1 MPRTPTAM
9 FQLAFAVAV
18 VLASACRPAPHDAP
32 PGGADAA
39 TAPLSAA
46 DQAAI
51 RATDTA
57 FVTAADAGDAAG
69 LAALYLADASLMP
82 PNAATVQGREGIQ
95 KFWGAFVD
103 AYRISLTLTADE
115 AEGHGDLAYSRGRYT
130 LDLTPKAKGAA
141 PEHDVGKFLEILRR
155 QPDGTWRYAVDMYSS
170 DLPVPK

>member
-1 MPRTPTAM
+1 MPRALTAM
-9 FQLAFAVAV
+9 LRLAVAV
-18 VLASACRPAPHDAP
+18 VLASACRPAPHEAR

-69 LAALYLADASLMP
+69 MAALYLADARLMP
-82 PNAATVQGREGIQ
+82 PNAATIRGRDGIQ
-95 KFWGAFVD
+95 KFWGGFVD
-103 AYRISLTLTADE
+103 AYRINITVTAE
-115 AEGHGDLAYSRGRYT
+115 EVEGHGDLAYSRGRYT

-141 PEHDVGKFLEILRR
+141 PAHDEGKFLEILRR